1 MGVLLRLRKIV
12 KKEEQFI
19 IGSFF
24 VIIKVYG
31 ENFVEWIYILYIIR
45 RDYVRNW
52 KYYNKLRKILILII
66 LIYKIRNFIDVNF
79 VLSGGF
85 INFILVYII
94 VIKIIIF
101 YLNLKFKVNM
111 KLNWILSDKFGQFQ
125 IN

>member
-1 MGVLLRLRKIV
+1 MGVLSRLRKIV

>member
-1 MGVLLRLRKIV
+1 MGVLSRLRKIV

-19 IGSFF
+19 TGSFF

-52 KYYNKLRKILILII
+52 KYYNKLYKILILII

-79 VLSGGF
+79 ILSGGF